1 MTSRHK
7 GSSSKLS
14 QDLEGSYTVFKDIVN
29 TIKTFLDEMRMR
41 VDQMTQETGYFVS
54 LVENNP
60 KFMKDYPEIVPRI
73 KENIR
78 TYSGMALSCT
88 SIPENYLLTAHS
100 IDMLI
105 NKLLNKLDKN
115 IKESGYLY
123 FILDDY
129 VTKEKSRIEYLVK
142 DRLIAC
148 NEYATN
154 LVWDEDP
161 FQMARKRSFGATDP
175 QIFFTD
181 KIESNSNVF
190 SPVIKECLVSSMD
203 RQFTCAKNSQ
213 HIIDQF
219 ESLAQ
224 ILANFNNM
232 KKSTLYIKL
241 SFESTLNVLNNIL
254 EQIRVKHFFYQC
266 SAKEYSKFAMNL
278 WDESKYIQSFDKICV
293 SASQIE
299 LEIKKLSNQL
309 SACVPQV
316 NLIQKTCI
324 PLANI
329 FSSGSTVEKFKKV
342 TKRGHDI
349 ISLVEGLFECREDTI
364 AKENRS
370 FSIPPPVKSK
380 SIEDIE
386 YSRFN
391 KQIRYKSSLKLRP
404 KEAKKTPEY
413 HMRIESLL
421 TYQIIHLKSV
431 LLKKLQPQRII
442 TDLIK
447 AREYLSETMKQ
458 FCETDCSLK
467 REWDAKIRLLN
478 IKMFD
483 IHSME
488 NKVKFSYSLNQ
499 YGCHSYNSSWDL
511 EQVDRHTADIHTAN
525 SQGSG
530 SDSMSEQSESELS
543 EDGGGQDSFK
553 RGRNGDWKHKIY
565 SRMKDRFT
573 KPMNKFTVA
582 AFDSAM
588 NTLNKKSKEIHSSGL
603 YGWKTQLK
611 RLRHNEDK
619 LKIRSHKA
627 KVLSKV
633 QSEYHRLKIDSPNPV
648 QFISRASPHRITI
661 PPIKTPSPNKPSQ
674 QYLTPTESLLTPTK
688 PQILYQ
694 PATNDKDSYT
704 ILESKPI
711 ETVFTPSEPQLL
723 KTNFSSTGKSNKLSV
738 NIIPKKA
745 LRSKIPKASYSEYDI
760 IEKVKQ
766 YNLKANL
773 ESNLKGILETFPK
786 VKSPVRENSRKL
798 NKLIENQLSQLSP
811 YKKCKKSIEQRT
823 ILAISK
829 YSSGLLKHR
838 INIIRK
844 DRSLDPVEK
853 ISKVREE
860 FESDNRSRSQSRGF
874 ASNRY
879 KRLN

>member
-29 TIKTFLDEMRMR
+29 TIKTFLDEMKMR

-60 KFMKDYPEIVPRI
+60 NFMKDYPEIVPRI

-78 TYSGMALSCT
+78 TYSGMALACT

-100 IDMLI
+100 IDTLI
-105 NKLLNKLDKN
+105 NKLLKKLDKS
-115 IKESGYLY
+115 IKESSYLY

-161 FQMARKRSFGATDP
+161 FKIARKGNFGATDP

-203 RQFTCAKNSQ
+203 KQFTCGKSPT
-213 HIIDQF
+213 HVKEQF
-219 ESLAQ
+219 ENIAQ

-241 SFESTLNVLNNIL
+241 SFESTLNVLNNII

-299 LEIKKLSNQL
+299 LELKKLGNQF
-309 SACVPQV
+309 SACVPQL
-316 NLIQKTCI
+316 NSIQKTCI

-329 FSSGSTVEKFKKV
+329 FFSGSTVEKFKKV
-342 TKRGHDI
+342 AKRGHDI
-349 ISLVEGLFECREDTI
+349 ISLVEGLFECREDAVT
-364 AKENRS
+364 KENRS
-370 FSIPPPVKSK
+370 FSIAPQMKSK

-413 HMRIESLL
+413 HIRIESLL

-442 TDLIK
+442 AELIK
-447 AREYLSETMKQ
+447 AREQLSQTMKQ
-458 FCETDCSLK
+458 FCENDSYLK
-467 REWDAKIRLLN
+467 REWDAKVRLLN

-525 SQGSG
+525 SQGSR

-543 EDGGGQDSFK
+543 EDGGVQDSFK
-553 RGRNGDWKHKIY
+553 RARVVDWKNKIY
-565 SRMKDRFT
+565 SKIKDRFA
-573 KPMNKFTVA
+573 KPANRFTPA
-582 AFDSAM
+582 AFDTAM

-627 KVLSKV
+627 KVLYKV
-633 QSEYHRLKIDSPNPV
+633 QSEYHRLKIESPNPV
-648 QFISRASPHRITI
+648 TILSRGSPNRITV
-661 PPIKTPSPNKPSQ
+661 PPINPPSPNNPSQ
-674 QYLTPTESLLTPTK
+674 QYLTPSESLLTPAK

-704 ILESKPI
+704 ILECKPI
-711 ETVFTPSEPQLL
+711 ETVLTPSEPTLL
-723 KTNFSSTGKSNKLSV
+723 KSNFSSTGASNRLTI
-738 NIIPKKA
+738 NIIPKKV
-745 LRSKIPKASYSEYDI
+745 LRSKIPKPGYEEYDI

-766 YNLKANL
+766 YNLKSNI

-786 VKSPVRENSRKL
+786 AKSPVRENSRKL
-798 NKLIENQLSQLSP
+798 NKQIENQLNLLSP
-811 YKKCKKSIEQRT
+811 DKRLKKPLEQRT

-838 INIIRK
+838 INVIRK

-860 FESDNRSRSQSRGF
+860 FELDNRSRSQGRSFGL
-874 ASNRY
+874 NRY
-879 KRLN
+879 KR